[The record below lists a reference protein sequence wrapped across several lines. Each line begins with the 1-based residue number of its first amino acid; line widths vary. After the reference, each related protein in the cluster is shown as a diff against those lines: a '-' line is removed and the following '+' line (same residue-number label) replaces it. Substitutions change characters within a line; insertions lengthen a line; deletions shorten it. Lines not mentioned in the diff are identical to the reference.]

1 LHIIQAVILTIS
13 SLFLGYLTLLSLL
26 ALVERRRTEPRSTSL
41 RRLAVVVPAH
51 NEEGSICRTIESAL
65 AVDYP
70 RARFELFVIADNCT
84 DATTAA
90 ARRAGA
96 TVLER
101 HDDENRGKGQA
112 LRWAFNTLLAKE
124 EGYDAIIVVDADSTL
139 SRNFLT
145 VVNGYLAHGARVIQ
159 CNDMVRKNPGAWSS
173 EMTRIG
179 FILFNYVRPLGRRFL
194 GFSAGLRGNG
204 MAFASDVLRQNP
216 WEAYSRAEDLEF
228 GLFLLLRGIT
238 VRFAPEATV
247 TAIMPERAA
256 NAESQRVRWEG
267 GRLPL
272 IRKFAPRLLMNGIT
286 KPSLASLDA
295 LVDLV
300 TPPLVTMLAFL
311 IACGGLHAL
320 IWLAGW
326 EQDAGNVLVWFLV
339 AALGIAHMI
348 IGLVAYRADHA
359 TYMALL
365 HIPRYALWKILLLVK
380 QLFRGRTREWIRTAR
395 EQEHKTVTD
404 TRH

>member
-13 SLFLGYLTLLSLL
+13 SLFLGYLTLLSML
-26 ALVERRRTEPRSTSL
+26 ALLERRRTEPHSRSL
-41 RRLAVVVPAH
+41 RRLAVLVPAH

-70 RARFELFVIADNCT
+70 RGRFELFVIADNCT
-84 DATTAA
+84 DDTAAA

-101 HDDENRGKGQA
+101 HDDANRGKGQA
-112 LRWAFNTLLAKE
+112 LRWAFNILLAKDE
-124 EGYDAIIVVDADSTL
+124 AFDSIIVVDADSTL

-145 VVNGYLAHGARVIQ
+145 VVNGYLSQGALVIQ

-228 GLFLLLRGIT
+228 GLFLLLRGIP

-247 TAIMPERAA
+247 TAVMPERAA

-272 IRKFAPRLLMNGIT
+272 IRRFAPRLLVNGIT
-286 KPSLASLDA
+286 KVSLASLDA

-320 IWLAGW
+320 VWLAGW
-326 EQDAGNVLVWFLV
+326 EQNAGNVIAWFLV
-339 AALGIAHMI
+339 AGLGIAHMI
-348 IGLVAYRADHA
+348 IGLVAYRADRA

-365 HIPRYALWKILLLVK
+365 HIPRYALWKVLLLVK

-395 EQEHKTVTD
+395 EQEHKPVTE
-404 TRH
+404 TRQ